1 MTEYELIKGCIRND
15 SRCQRTLFEQYAG
28 KMMAVCLRYA
38 QDQME
43 AEDMLQDGFIRVFSN
58 IHQFKFEGSFEGWI
72 RRVIVN
78 AALKRLQKRKMHFQE
93 ITDRNEDAQRMDPYV
108 YNHLGEAELM
118 QLIHQLPDGYR
129 TVFNLNVIEG
139 YSHEEI
145 ADMLGIQAGTSRS
158 QLVKARKMLQQQILE
173 RQKIAV

>member
-1 MTEYELIKGCIRND
+1 
-15 SRCQRTLFEQYAG
+15 
-28 KMMAVCLRYA
+28 
-38 QDQME
+38 
-43 AEDMLQDGFIRVFSN
+43 
-58 IHQFKFEGSFEGWI
+58 
-72 RRVIVN
+72 VIVN

>member
-1 MTEYELIKGCIRND
+1 
-15 SRCQRTLFEQYAG
+15 
-28 KMMAVCLRYA
+28 MMAVCLRYA

-58 IHQFKFEGSFEGWI
+58 MHQFKFEGSFEGWI

-78 AALKRLQKRKMHFQE
+78 AALKRLQKRKLHFQE
-93 ITDRNEDAQRMDPYV
+93 ITDRNDDAPRMEPYV

-118 QLIHQLPDGYR
+118 QLIQQLPDGYR

>member
-1 MTEYELIKGCIRND
+1 
-15 SRCQRTLFEQYAG
+15 
-28 KMMAVCLRYA
+28 MAVCLRYA
-38 QDQME
+38 HDQME

-58 IHQFKFEGSFEGWI
+58 MHQFKFEGSFEGWI
-72 RRVIVN
+72 RRVVVN
-78 AALKRLQKRKMHFQE
+78 AALKRLQKRKIHFQE
-93 ITDRNEDAQRMDPYV
+93 ITDRNEDAPRMDPYV

-118 QLIHQLPDGYR
+118 QLIQQLPDGYR

-145 ADMLGIQAGTSRS
+145 AEMLGIQAGTSRS

>member
-1 MTEYELIKGCIRND
+1 
-15 SRCQRTLFEQYAG
+15 
-28 KMMAVCLRYA
+28 MMAVCLRYA

-43 AEDMLQDGFIRVFSN
+43 AEDMLQDGFIRIFSN
-58 IHQFKFEGSFEGWI
+58 MHQFKFEGSFEGWI
-72 RRVIVN
+72 RRVVVN

-93 ITDRNEDAQRMDPYV
+93 ITDRNEDAPRMDPYV
-108 YNHLGEAELM
+108 YTHLGEAELM
-118 QLIHQLPDGYR
+118 QLIQQLPDGYR

-145 ADMLGIQAGTSRS
+145 AEMLGIQAGTSRS

>member
-1 MTEYELIKGCIRND
+1 
-15 SRCQRTLFEQYAG
+15 
-28 KMMAVCLRYA
+28 MAVCLRYA

-58 IHQFKFEGSFEGWI
+58 MHQFKFEGSFEGWI

-78 AALKRLQKRKMHFQE
+78 AALKRLQKRKLHFQE
-93 ITDRNEDAQRMDPYV
+93 ITDRNEDAPRMEPYV

-118 QLIHQLPDGYR
+118 QLIQQLPDGYR